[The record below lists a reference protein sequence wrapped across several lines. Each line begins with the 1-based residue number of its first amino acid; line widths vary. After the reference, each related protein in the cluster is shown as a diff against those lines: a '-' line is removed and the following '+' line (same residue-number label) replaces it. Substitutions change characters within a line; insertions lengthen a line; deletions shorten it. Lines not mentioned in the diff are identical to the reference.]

1 MTVARWARCS
11 SARRDTPSSFQC
23 AWRCCNARPLTPRTH
38 PFDVSHLRCRRRPPS
53 DRVPTGILTLLPY
66 SSKPAGGCRGCLP
79 GFFPQGDPVCP
90 RAWRRRPGRC
100 LPPPRSAQYPAR
112 PIPPSRPEPTRS
124 TAATYDVAAGRR
136 LTECRP
142 EFLRFFRSRLSRPE
156 DAEDAFQDFCLKVI
170 RAAQAPGD
178 GGKVDA
184 WLRRVLRNTL
194 TDYYRRRATRQRAE
208 AAYEVEAPEPVI
220 QPGADQQDNQ
230 CRCVRDLVPTL
241 RPDYAEII
249 HSADPEQEPRA

>member
-1 MTVARWARCS
+1 M
-11 SARRDTPSSFQC
+11 
-23 AWRCCNARPLTPRTH
+23 
-38 PFDVSHLRCRRRPPS
+38 
-53 DRVPTGILTLLPY
+53 
-66 SSKPAGGCRGCLP
+66 PAL
-79 GFFPQGDPVCP
+79 
-90 RAWRRRPGRC
+90 
-100 LPPPRSAQYPAR
+100 
-112 PIPPSRPEPTRS
+112 SRPEPTRS
-124 TAATYDVAAGRR
+124 TSATYDVAAVRR

-178 GGKVDA
+178 VGKVDA

-208 AAYEVEAPEPVI
+208 AAYEAEAPEPVF
-220 QPGADQQDNQ
+220 QPGADQQDNP

-249 HSADPEQEPRA
+249 QRADLEQEPRERIAAHLGLTTNNIGVRLHRARRMLKDKIEERCPTCCDGSFRNCDCGPVAHGAGRVERYTPWV